1 MKNSP
6 RSAALSSLIKPIDP
20 DAPATP
26 QIRDRLRIAILRLD
40 LAPGRSL
47 SEGEIAAALGAS
59 RTPVRAAL
67 QELRD
72 LGLVET
78 RPSRG
83 TTVTLMDGARMRAA
97 QFVREAVEVEVVR
110 RLSAAPIVN
119 AGAIRSNLEAQARAV
134 AANGAEAFHVLD
146 DDFHRLIGMA
156 TGYVYVAD
164 VLEREKAQLDRARVL
179 LVRDTRWLGK
189 LLGDHTAVFEAA
201 QAGQTDRAIA
211 ETRAHSRLVLDTMAG
226 LARDHSSYFTGETI

>member
-1 MKNSP
+1 MTLHSP
-6 RSAALSSLIKPIDP
+6 PSLSSLLRPIDA

-26 QIRDRLRIAILRLD
+26 QIRDRLRGAILRLS

-47 SEGEIAAALGAS
+47 SEGEIAVALGAS

-72 LGLVET
+72 IGLVET

-83 TTVTLMDGARMRAA
+83 TTVTLLDAHRMRAA

-110 RLSAAPIVN
+110 RLSATPIVN
-119 AGAIRSNLEAQARAV
+119 AKAIRANLDAQARA
-134 AANGAEAFHVLD
+134 AAARGAEAFHVLD
-146 DDFHRLIGMA
+146 DDFHRLLSMG
-156 TGYVYVAD
+156 TGFTYVAD

-179 LVRDTRWLGK
+179 LLRDTTWLAK
-189 LLGDHTAVFEAA
+189 LQGDHTAVFEAA